1 MSGGC
6 KAVPGQTLALG
17 LRVRSLRLTAGFLG
31 ATLLLTAC
39 SFTSDALWPS
49 LSGEP
54 ARQPVR
60 VEIPPSQAELQ
71 ARAKPV
77 TAAPAVQAAPAPM
90 QAVAP
95 AAPTQIAQAGGGQPP
110 AGQPTGTL
118 AGQKGQQLRAA

>member
-1 MSGGC
+1 MSGGG
-6 KAVPGQTLALG
+6 KAVLGQTLAAG
-17 LRVRSLRLTAGFLG
+17 LRVSSLRLTAGFIG
-31 ATLLLTAC
+31 ATLLLFSC

-60 VEIPPSQAELQ
+60 IEIPPSQAELQ
-71 ARAKPV
+71 ARAQPV

-95 AAPTQIAQAGGGQPP
+95 PAPTPIAQGGGGQSP
-110 AGQPTGTL
+110 AGQPPPTL
-118 AGQKGQQLRAA
+118 RGPKVH